1 MPVEIEFWGEEDF
14 KREGVEHLLPDPGLL
29 GPGQDKFRVVR
40 IVGAEVYP
48 CGGTHVETTDLC
60 GETVVKKISRSKGN
74 SRVSY
79 AVV

>member
-1 MPVEIEFWGEEDF
+1 
-14 KREGVEHLLPDPGLL
+14 LL

-48 CGGTHVETTDLC
+48 CGGTHVDSTDLC
-60 GETVVKKISRSKGN
+60 GGTVVKKISRSKGN